1 MVLRYRFSLGIVALA
16 ISATACV
23 FTLARPEYRGPGSA
37 AHDVKPLAYVSP
49 ASHGWTWPLGIPG
62 YRIGHDESRWNVS
75 AIHWRDLSALR
86 IAARPAGVDPQS
98 LRVIDGQRLMPGP
111 RERPF
116 ILVGGRDAQGR
127 TCIGAQPGDEAAQFF
142 CPAQLRGYVAV
153 VLVAPR
159 PVFTHGRWSIFVDG
173 VVSAA
178 VTRATITT
186 DGATNTIVRGT
197 KRTVTPEGPF
207 PFYDRATYDHTWGT
221 IESYRDQPVS
231 WHARIDF
238 YGAHGKLASLPLR
251 FTKPGAYVYCASAF
265 SAVCGMAAQ
274 RSS

>member
-1 MVLRYRFSLGIVALA
+1 VVLRYRLSLGIVALA

-37 AHDVKPLAYVSP
+37 AHDVKPLSYVSP
-49 ASHGWTWPLGIPG
+49 ASHGWTWPLGTPG
-62 YRIGHDESRWNVS
+62 FRIGHDESRWNMS

-98 LRVIDGQRLMPGP
+98 LRVVEAARLLPGP

-116 ILVGGRDAQGR
+116 LLVGGRDTRGR
-127 TCIGAQPGDEAAQFF
+127 TCIGAQPGNAAPTFF
-142 CPAQLRGYVAV
+142 CPAQLRDRIAI
-153 VLVAPR
+153 VLVSPR
-159 PVFTHGRWSIFVDG
+159 PRFVSGEWSTYVSG

-186 DGATNTIVRGT
+186 AGATNTLVRGT
-197 KRTVTPEGPF
+197 KRTVTPEGPY
-207 PFYDRATYDHTWGT
+207 PFYDRTTYAHSWGT
-221 IESYRDQPVS
+221 VTSYRGQPVP
-231 WHARIDF
+231 WNARIDF
-238 YGAHGKLASLPLR
+238 YGANGKLATLQLR
-251 FTKPGAYVYCASAF
+251 YTKPGAYV
-265 SAVCGMAAQ
+265 VPVR